1 MPAGSGVVLRRG
13 NVSLAEKID
22 AERGYTADDVQ
33 LWMIKIKAH
42 GRSAC
47 RSLTHNALVPGR
59 IAAYCK

>member
-1 MPAGSGVVLRRG
+1 MV
-13 NVSLAEKID
+13 EKID

-47 RSLTHNALVPGR
+47 RSLAHNALVPGR